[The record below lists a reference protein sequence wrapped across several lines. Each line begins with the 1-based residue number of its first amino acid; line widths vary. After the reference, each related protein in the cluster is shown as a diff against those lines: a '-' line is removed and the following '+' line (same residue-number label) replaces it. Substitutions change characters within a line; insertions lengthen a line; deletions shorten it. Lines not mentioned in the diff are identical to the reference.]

1 METIAMRQ
9 TGLFICALELVCSAG
24 AALGQVDAVTKPKKD
39 LRLAFST
46 SGLIAKIHVK
56 AGDMVQ
62 KDQLLMSL
70 DDTARK
76 AVIELYQLRAN
87 SSLGKQAADAKLTL
101 SKLERDRVT
110 KTVREGAANQAE
122 LDRADAQ
129 VQVDALSVE
138 QAVLTQLEAAQ
149 ELAREQALHDQY
161 FIKAPQDGVVQ
172 EIIVHEGE
180 AAEAL
185 RPVIRLVVIDP
196 IWIDAPVP
204 DSQTQSLKMDD
215 AAWVQFASADGDMVL
230 EGKIIFIAPVA
241 EAGSET
247 RIVTVE
253 LANPEKNKNLAGRQV
268 VVHFRRPPGVKAVS
282 KAGQ

>member
-1 METIAMRQ
+1 
-9 TGLFICALELVCSAG
+9 
-24 AALGQVDAVTKPKKD
+24 
-39 LRLAFST
+39 
-46 SGLIAKIHVK
+46 
-56 AGDMVQ
+56 MVQ

-87 SSLGKQAADAKLTL
+87 SSLGKQAADAKLEL
-101 SKLERDRVT
+101 SKLERDRVAEL
-110 KTVREGAANQAE
+110 VRKGAANQAE

-129 VQVDALSVE
+129 VKVDALSVE

-230 EGKIIFIAPVA
+230 EGNIIFIAPVA

-253 LANPEKNKNLAGRQV
+253 LENPEKNKNLAGRQV